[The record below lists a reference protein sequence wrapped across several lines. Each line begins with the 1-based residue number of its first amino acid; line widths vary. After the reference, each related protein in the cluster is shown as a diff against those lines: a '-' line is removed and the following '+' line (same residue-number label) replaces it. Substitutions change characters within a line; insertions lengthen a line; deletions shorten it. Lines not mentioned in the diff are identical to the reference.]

1 MTSDGDS
8 PKSSGRRAG
17 KTAGG
22 KAATKTNRS
31 KRGEDPRVAQTREL
45 VYAATLEALPELG
58 IRGLTIERIAEK
70 SGVARSTIY
79 RRWPNLSQLYLEA
92 FAQYAR
98 RQPVEPS
105 GDTAHDLEAYLTVA
119 AERLNDPTYRAMLVA
134 ILDRAAR
141 DADFADLH
149 QHIFDER
156 HSRAAAV
163 LRSGIRSGAI
173 KKGTDISD
181 ALAALRGPLL
191 YISLVRHE
199 QIKPTDIRRVLK
211 DFLDRFSPPPAPSA

>member
-1 MTSDGDS
+1 MKPSDDS
-8 PKSSGRRAG
+8 LPTPREGSLKPRSKAG
-17 KTAGG
+17 KG
-22 KAATKTNRS
+22 R
-31 KRGEDPRVAQTREL
+31 RGEDPRVVQTREF

-98 RQPVEPS
+98 QQPLEPS
-105 GDTAHDLEAYLTVA
+105 GNTARDLESYLTVA
-119 AERLNDPTYRAMLVA
+119 AERLNDPTYRAILVA

-141 DADFADLH
+141 DDDFAELH
-149 QHIFDER
+149 QRIFDEK

-163 LRSGIRSGAI
+163 LRAGIRSGAI
-173 KKGTDISD
+173 KKGTDMAD

-199 QIKPTDIRRVLK
+199 RIQPSDVQRVLA
-211 DFLDRFSPPPAPSA
+211 DFLSRFSAPAAPTS

>member
-1 MTSDGDS
+1 MSASSGSGTGAKPS
-8 PKSSGRRAG
+8 PKSAAKRAKGR
-17 KTAGG
+17 
-22 KAATKTNRS
+22 
-31 KRGEDPRVAQTREL
+31 RGEDPRVAQTREL

-98 RQPVEPS
+98 RQPIES
-105 GDTAHDLEAYLTVA
+105 TGSTEYDLEAYLKSA

-141 DADFADLH
+141 DDAFAGLH
-149 QHIFDER
+149 QQIFDES
-156 HSRAAAV
+156 HSRAATV
-163 LRSGIRSGAI
+163 LKTGIRDGAI

-191 YISLVRHE
+191 YISLVRH
-199 QIKPTDIRRVLK
+199 QAIRPVDVRRVLA
-211 DFLDRFSPPPAPSA
+211 DFLDRFGAAPTQPE